1 VSGQLTWQETTLFDI
16 ALISNTDEMRDR
28 MISLVLD
35 SLGSPSSR
43 RCYKSAL
50 QGFFA
55 WYAKDERGPITKAL
69 VQQYRSHLQT
79 HGYSSSTINQH
90 LSAIRKLVS
99 EAADNGLIDATL
111 AAGIAR
117 IKSPRIRGVRFGHWL
132 TADQAGVLINTP
144 ASETLK
150 GKRDQA
156 ILALL
161 IGAGLRREEATR
173 MSFEELQLREE
184 RWVILDLIGKHSM
197 RRTIPVPY
205 WSKRLIDVWVQASG
219 VTTGKLFRS
228 VDKADRISGDHL
240 SAQAIYDLVQEHAQ
254 NSLLK
259 TSLSPH
265 DLRRTYAHLAFAGN
279 APLEQIQFS
288 LGHASIVTTERYLGT
303 RQNLRRGPG
312 DYIQLLQFAPKIT
325 DGYLKAMAKLRQTR
339 QDHSQQE
346 FDIQFSARDMASD

>member
-1 VSGQLTWQETTLFDI
+1 MVEVTS
-16 ALISNTDEMRDR
+16 ISNTDAARDR
-28 MISLVLD
+28 MIGIVVD
-35 SLGSPSSR
+35 SLGSLSSR

-50 QGFFA
+50 RYFFE
-55 WYAKDERGPITKAL
+55 WYTKDERGPITKAL

-79 HGYSSSTINQH
+79 RDYSPSTINQH

-99 EAADNGLIDATL
+99 EAADNGLLDTNL

-117 IKSPRIRGVRFGHWL
+117 VKSPRIRGVRFGHWL
-132 TADQAGVLINTP
+132 TADQADVLINTP
-144 ASETLK
+144 GSETLK

-161 IGAGLRREEATR
+161 IGAGLRREEAAR
-173 MSFEELQLREE
+173 LSFEELQLREE
-184 RWVILDLIGKHSM
+184 RWVILDLVGKHSM
-197 RRTIPVPY
+197 RRTIPVPD
-205 WSKRLIDVWVQASG
+205 WSKRLIDVWVETSG
-219 VTTGKLFRS
+219 VTAGKLFRS
-228 VDKADRISGDHL
+228 VDKADRISSDRL

-254 NSLLK
+254 NSGLK

-312 DYIQLLQFAPKIT
+312 DYIQLLQFAPKIR
-325 DGYLKAMAKLRQTR
+325 DGYVKATGMVELRAT
-339 QDHSQQE
+339 SQHPSHQE
-346 FDIQFSARDMASD
+346 FDIEFQPGT